1 MLFTFCWFFRHL
13 GELIDQWE
21 RSQWSMRCKIWDAVL
36 WSGKSNVT
44 WWGRSGRSDRQL
56 RGGAVST
63 VGQSVRKV
71 HLWADVNR
79 GQGLLLDSY
88 RHQGK
93 AGGGGR
99 ATLCSTIG
107 TVDSSF
113 HKRGKCDR
121 GGYVCLSFKCI
132 HLFFFQFDLRCFL
145 HRTCIK
151 KNPWLKSLFHQ

>member
-1 MLFTFCWFFRHL
+1 MN
-13 GELIDQWE
+13 G
-21 RSQWSMRCKIWDAVL
+21 
-36 WSGKSNVT
+36 
-44 WWGRSGRSDRQL
+44 
-56 RGGAVST
+56 
-63 VGQSVRKV
+63 
-71 HLWADVNR
+71 

-151 KNPWLKSLFHQ
+151 KKSMIKKLIPPVIASSVNYICSITATNIINLFLSIVEYELAFN